1 MIKFRHIKVIKQ
13 GERMKIGFIVNP
25 IAGMGGRVGLKGT
38 DGVLEKAIAL
48 GAEPVAPKR
57 AKEFLQKL
65 KESNIISKI
74 KIITCPGIMGE
85 EETRETGIDARILP
99 LPRKEKTT
107 AEDTKAATKMLV
119 SEDYGVDLIIFVGG
133 DGTARDILDA
143 LKEKESETPVLGVP
157 AGVKMYS
164 GIFAVNPAEAVE
176 VIKAYISGEAEITE
190 FEIMDADETAIRS
203 DRFAIRLYGYLKGPY
218 LPMRI
223 QGTKQVSP
231 ETADEKENQRAI
243 AKFVIESMKPND
255 TYILGPG
262 TTVKTLADILGIKKT
277 VLGVDLYK
285 NGKVINDVNEKA
297 LLENIKDWKSTWII
311 VSPIGGQGMIFGR
324 GNQQIS
330 PEIIKRVG
338 KEHIIVLAT
347 KSKIQRIK
355 GGTLRVDTGDP
366 EVDEMLRGYIKV
378 ITDYREWRLLPVK

>member
-1 MIKFRHIKVIKQ
+1 
-13 GERMKIGFIVNP
+13 
-25 IAGMGGRVGLKGT
+25 
-38 DGVLEKAIAL
+38 
-48 GAEPVAPKR
+48 
-57 AKEFLQKL
+57 
-65 KESNIISKI
+65 
-74 KIITCPGIMGE
+74 
-85 EETRETGIDARILP
+85 
-99 LPRKEKTT
+99 
-107 AEDTKAATKMLV
+107 
-119 SEDYGVDLIIFVGG
+119 
-133 DGTARDILDA
+133 
-143 LKEKESETPVLGVP
+143 VP

>member
-48 GAEPVAPKR
+48 GAKPVAPKR

-85 EETRETGIDARILP
+85 EETRETGMDARILP

-262 TTVKTLADILGIKKT
+262 TTVKTLADMLGIKKT

-347 KSKIQRIK
+347 KSKIQRIE